1 MKETINTARLAGL
14 VVSVLSIIFF
24 QCFARPVASVFLS
37 TRAGDAETA
46 LMTVG
51 FAALFLRIRCFASP
65 VQLMN
70 YHTSYCMQAMGKG
83 KETLLH
89 AIVRELVCYIPLM
102 FLLDRLFGETG
113 LAAALPVG
121 EGLAAIFALYLLHSV
136 IRESSPER
144 RISTV
149 FGQFFSFVLRNGY
162 QILTA
167 GLSI

>member
-1 MKETINTARLAGL
+1 
-14 VVSVLSIIFF
+14 
-24 QCFARPVASVFLS
+24 
-37 TRAGDAETA
+37 
-46 LMTVG
+46 MTVG

-136 IRESSPER
+136 IRQSSPER
-144 RISTV
+144 RI
-149 FGQFFSFVLRNGY
+149 
-162 QILTA
+162 
-167 GLSI
+167 